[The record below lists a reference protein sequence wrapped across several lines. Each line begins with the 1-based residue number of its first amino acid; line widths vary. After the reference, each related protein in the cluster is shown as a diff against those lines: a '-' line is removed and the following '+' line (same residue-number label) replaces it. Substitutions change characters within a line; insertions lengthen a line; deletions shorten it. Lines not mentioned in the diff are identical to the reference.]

1 MTREIDQKN
10 RQTREEVQTDREEK
24 KIRYSGRQ
32 EREIRQKE
40 IDRDRQKEIDRDRQT
55 RERYHRWRF
64 YAHLHITIKTT
75 LMIQNGHR
83 A

>member
-40 IDRDRQKEIDRDRQT
+40 IDRDRQT